1 MKSSNSNER
10 IHRLLAYYEL
20 TQTAFC
26 KRANIQKSALSNY
39 LSGVRVP
46 RQDQIDSIA
55 EAFSVSP
62 AWLMGYDV
70 PMFEESTSDI
80 TDFEAEL
87 LKAYRNSPDYIKESI
102 NKLLDLKKESE
113 ENNENS

>member
-1 MKSSNSNER
+1 MKSSNSNDR
-10 IHRLLAYYEL
+10 IRRLLAYYQL

-26 KRANIQKSALSNY
+26 KRAKIQKSALSNY
-39 LSGVRVP
+39 LSGIRVP

-70 PMFEESTSDI
+70 PMFEESKNEI

-87 LKAYRNSPDYIKESI
+87 LKAYRKSPDYIKESI